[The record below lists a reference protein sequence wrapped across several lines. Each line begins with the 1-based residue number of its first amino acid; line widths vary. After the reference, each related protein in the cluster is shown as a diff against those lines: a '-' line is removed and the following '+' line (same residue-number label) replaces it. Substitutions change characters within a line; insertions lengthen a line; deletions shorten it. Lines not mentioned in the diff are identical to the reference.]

1 MREYEIVYVVKPD
14 LSEEERAGKVARIQS
29 LITENGGE
37 ISETNDW
44 GKRTLAYEI
53 RHYSEGHYG
62 LTTFRLPSQ
71 SVESLKD
78 RLNIDEDILRF
89 QVVARAE

>member
-14 LSEEERAGKVARIQS
+14 LSEEDRAGKVARIQS

-37 ISETNDW
+37 IGETNDW

>member
-14 LSEEERAGKVARIQS
+14 LSEEERAGKVARIHS

-37 ISETNDW
+37 IGETNDW

-71 SVESLKD
+71 SVEPLRD
-78 RLNIDEDILRF
+78 RLNIDEEILRF

>member
-1 MREYEIVYVVKPD
+1 M
-14 LSEEERAGKVARIQS
+14 LSNPTSPKRSAPARSRGFTS

-37 ISETNDW
+37 IGETNDW

>member
-1 MREYEIVYVVKPD
+1 MREYEIVYVVRPD
-14 LSEEERAGKVARIQS
+14 LSEEERAAKVARIQG

-37 ISETNDW
+37 IGETTDW

-53 RHYSEGHYG
+53 RHHTEGHYG

-71 SVESLKD
+71 SVETVKD
-78 RLNIDEDILRF
+78 RLNLDEDVLRF